1 MWSEWCSWSD
11 SPLSIT
17 CIVAELYLFVV
28 SVVLIRILERG
39 KLTSPLAIYS
49 SDEFFRYLL
58 SAKFSCFAICSP
70 ANTPIWSI
78 LLLFIYL
85 FILPGSSLISC
96 QRAKIP
102 RVM

>member
-11 SPLSIT
+11 SPLSIP

-39 KLTSPLAIYS
+39 S
-49 SDEFFRYLL
+49 SH
-58 SAKFSCFAICSP
+58 
-70 ANTPIWSI
+70 
-78 LLLFIYL
+78 LLLQSTRAMNFLDICLALNSHVLLYAPQQILQYGLFYCYL